1 MDEPFCNVPTHL
13 VPRKTPHYTTPYHT
27 TPHLT
32 TLLNTLLHQTTHH
45 TTLHC
50 TVGDNGDQ
58 SNEGDSG
65 LKLMELIT
73 KISAATDS
81 RLLRLMMKR

>member
-1 MDEPFCNVPTHL
+1 MHFNFNVTL
-13 VPRKTPHYTTPYHT
+13 CYTT
-27 TPHLT
+27 
-32 TLLNTLLHQTTHH
+32 
-45 TTLHC
+45 
-50 TVGDNGDQ
+50 GDNGDQ